1 MSLKRTVFFISDRT
15 GITTEMLGHSLLAQ
29 FESVEFQQ
37 HTLPFIDSPEKA
49 REVVKRIEQA
59 AREDGVR
66 PLVFSTLI
74 GPDIRDIVA
83 TGNALF
89 IDLFSTFIDGLEAEL
104 GVPPSHAIGLSHR
117 VGNAYSHRI
126 EAINYTLNHDDGTTI
141 KSLDQSDIIILG
153 VSRSGKT
160 PTCLYLALQFGIQAA
175 NYPLTPDDDGRI
187 RFPAALLPY
196 RHKLYGLTIA
206 AERLREIR
214 NERRPDSR
222 YASLENCRDELRQ
235 VEELYRRE
243 NIRYLD
249 TTSKSIE
256 EISTTIMQEVRLSR
270 RLF

>member
-1 MSLKRTVFFISDRT
+1 MPLKRSVFFISDRT

-29 FESVEFQQ
+29 FESVEFSQ
-37 HTLPFIDSPEKA
+37 HTLPFIDTPEKA
-49 REVVKRIEQA
+49 QEVVRRIHKA
-59 AREDGVR
+59 GEDDGLR

-74 GPDIRDIVA
+74 SPEIRDIVSTA
-83 TGNALF
+83 DALF
-89 IDLFSTFIDGLEAEL
+89 IDLFSTFIEGLEAEL
-104 GVPPSHAIGLSHR
+104 GVPPSHAVGLSHR
-117 VGNAYSHRI
+117 VGGAYSHRI
-126 EAINYTLNHDDGTTI
+126 EAINYTLNHDDGIST
-141 KSLDQSDIIILG
+141 KSFEQADLIILG

-187 RFPAALLPY
+187 RFPALLLPY

-206 AERLREIR
+206 PERLREIR

-222 YASLENCRDELRQ
+222 YASMENCRDELRQ

-256 EISTTIMQEVRLSR
+256 EISTTIMQEVKLARK
-270 RLF
+270 LF